1 MAEIDSLQI
10 QITASAQKAN
20 DAIDRLVGKLD
31 RLSIS
36 MGRMNTSNLN
46 GLANGVDKLGRA
58 MQTMN
63 TVKTADFTRLAT
75 NLAKLGNINVSAL
88 NSTAS
93 SLSHLTRAFNGF
105 SGVSFDNKNLLNMIN
120 SITRLSNSNVQ
131 SLASVDFSRL
141 GISINQLATSLSNA
155 PKIQQSVISM
165 TNAIANLSK
174 SGQNIP
180 IVASSL
186 GSLGQ
191 SMNAFMASVS
201 SAPNV
206 SENVIS
212 FAQAVGL
219 LANSGTKAGITA
231 KNLSSLGVGLR
242 NLMAT
247 LSKAPLVSQ
256 NVIQM
261 TNALARLSA
270 QGGKVGSASK
280 SIARGLNLSSASA
293 TRAKKSF
300 GGLASAIGKFY
311 ATYFLLIR
319 AVKGIGKAIDSTAD
333 YLEAYNYFNVAL
345 GKIGSD
351 WSHQFEQYGYESA
364 EAYAESFSTRL
375 QQRLSGL
382 SGLSIQLDAD
392 GTGLLT
398 ETGLQNLG
406 LNLQEVTQYASQLA
420 SVTNSV
426 GQTGEVSLATASSLT
441 KLGSDLSSLFNLN
454 YADVMQNLQSGLIG
468 QSRALYR
475 YGIDITN
482 ATLQTYAYELGLEK
496 AVSEMTQME
505 KMQLRVLAI
514 LDQSRVSWGDLANRR
529 KKSNIV
535 EFKVLPSVA

>member
-1 MAEIDSLQI
+1 MSRSLPPYFFMKVMWQNMPTEIDALSI
-10 QITASAQKAN
+10 SIEAKATKAN

-31 RLSIS
+31 RLSAS

-93 SLSHLTRAFNGF
+93 SLSHLARAFNNVGA
-105 SGVSFDNKNLLNMIN
+105 VSQNAMQ
-120 SITRLSNSNVQ
+120 VAE
-131 SLASVDFSRL
+131 LAK
-141 GISINQLATSLSNA
+141 GISKLGN
-155 PKIQQSVISM
+155 KSV
-165 TNAIANLSK
+165 TNAIAN
-174 SGQNIP
+174 IP
-180 IVASSL
+180 
-186 GSLGQ
+186 Q
-191 SMNAFMASVS
+191 
-201 SAPNV
+201 
-206 SENVIS
+206 
-212 FAQAVGL
+212 
-219 LANSGTKAGITA
+219 LAIA
-231 KNLSSLGVGLR
+231 LR

-247 LSKAPLVSQ
+247 LSKAPTVSQ

-261 TNALARLSA
+261 TNALANFNA
-270 QGGKVGSASK
+270 QGHRVGSASTSVSK
-280 SIARGLNLSSASA
+280 GLNKASTSAFK
-293 TRAKKSF
+293 AKKSF
-300 GGLASAIGKFY
+300 GGLASAIGRFY

-319 AVKGIGKAIDSTAD
+319 AIKGIGKAIDSTAD

-382 SGLSIQLDAD
+382 SGLSIQMNAD

-426 GQTGEVSLATASSLT
+426 GQTGEVSLATASSIT
-441 KLGSDLSSLFNLN
+441 KLGSDLSSLFNLD

-468 QSRALYR
+468 QSRALTYIAHKR
-475 YGIDITN
+475 SNVFKKT
-482 ATLQTYAYELGLEK
+482 TLISGNSCKSKTIRSQVLNWKGSTTI
-496 AVSEMTQME
+496 EM
-505 KMQLRVLAI
+505 
-514 LDQSRVSWGDLANRR
+514 
-529 KKSNIV
+529 
-535 EFKVLPSVA
+535 VA